1 MLTPPGVKVYLAVEP
16 ASLAKSIDGLAAEV
30 ERRFG
35 EDAMSGHVYAFLNR
49 AGNGAKLIFWSN
61 GGFVCVY
68 KRLERGRFRVPAA
81 GGARVAMTPAEL
93 AALLDGIDLS
103 RARRLPLWNPGNFL
117 DNPPGP
123 R

>member
-1 MLTPPGVKVYLAVEP
+1 MKVFLATAP
-16 ASLAKSIDGLAAEV
+16 ASLANSIDGLVAEV

-49 AGNGAKLIFWSN
+49 AGTGAKLIFWSN

-68 KRLERGRFRVPAA
+68 KRLERGRFRVPAG
-81 GGARVAMTPAEL
+81 GGARVAMTHAEL

-103 RARRLPLWNPGNFL
+103 RARRLPLWNPGNLL
-117 DNPPGP
+117 DSPAGP